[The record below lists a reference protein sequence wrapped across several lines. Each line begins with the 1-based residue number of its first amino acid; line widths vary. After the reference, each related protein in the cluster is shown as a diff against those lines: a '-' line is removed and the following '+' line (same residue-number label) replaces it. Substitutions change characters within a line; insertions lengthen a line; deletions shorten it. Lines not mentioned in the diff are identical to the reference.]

1 MTIQYWTRLEQMQR
15 LPSNCMWSSTEGWS
29 SWQLGDHESFN
40 VAEPRVW
47 DWMWAHGGGWGGVEE
62 KIAGCGCV
70 SSLLLSFFYTKI
82 WPFLLFCISFDSVGI
97 AQCSVPLQWQWW
109 MMTCG
114 STGVLTE
121 VWGHLYPEKE
131 RQSGAKNTFAFRVF
145 TAGLASGGVLCQHQ
159 AFCAVFVLCIALNL
173 LAAFLIVFAS
183 ACLSPPPPTS
193 TPGGG
198 GALSGFRWLCLCCG
212 CMITVEPTVAFG
224 AEAPESRP
232 CLLLAGPVIR
242 GKSHNLFEV

>member
-1 MTIQYWTRLEQMQR
+1 VVQRTPLPLE
-15 LPSNCMWSSTEGWS
+15 
-29 SWQLGDHESFN
+29 
-40 VAEPRVW
+40 
-47 DWMWAHGGGWGGVEE
+47 
-62 KIAGCGCV
+62 
-70 SSLLLSFFYTKI
+70 SSLLAWPQEVCCVSIRLSVQCLCCA
-82 WPFLLFCISFDSVGI
+82 LL
-97 AQCSVPLQWQWW
+97 
-109 MMTCG
+109 
-114 STGVLTE
+114 
-121 VWGHLYPEKE
+121 
-131 RQSGAKNTFAFRVF
+131 
-145 TAGLASGGVLCQHQ
+145 
-159 AFCAVFVLCIALNL
+159 IALNL